1 MPAVA
6 TKRDVS
12 WNKLKKM
19 ALSLAEKKGL
29 SDDYLD
35 RLKTEIKEVEKQG
48 AQNRWIGLFNDNYK
62 YKTNENGL
70 VFPWLLKMTS
80 IDPLGSEHEV
90 IQQTDWPDIDFDC
103 LPEARD
109 HIKKYAADKY
119 GSSHVCSVGAWQTYK
134 FKSALQ
140 DAARGLGEDY
150 RLSMKITKE
159 LPDDVDNLKDG
170 GYSECSQCKGRHREA
185 LCPKCGSAETEGL
198 TIGQLKDHFE

>member
-35 RLKTEIKEVEKQG
+35 RLKKEIKEVEKQG

-80 IDPLGSEHEV
+80 MEAVDRSSEPVASDDLPGAIREILAGDSARSGTLVELDATAV
-90 IQQTDWPDIDFDC
+90 I
-103 LPEARD
+103 ARQ
-109 HIKKYAADKY
+109 
-119 GSSHVCSVGAWQTYK
+119 S
-134 FKSALQ
+134 
-140 DAARGLGEDY
+140 
-150 RLSMKITKE
+150 
-159 LPDDVDNLKDG
+159 
-170 GYSECSQCKGRHREA
+170 GR
-185 LCPKCGSAETEGL
+185 
-198 TIGQLKDHFE
+198 